1 MRRRLLIALIPLLL
15 AGCLSPFTR
24 RLDESNARAAAIQ
37 QQLVI
42 ATDQFDEARRSLE
55 RSEKQLYVA
64 SATLDRMEHRLNEMD
79 KRFAVL
85 EAGFKKV
92 FGIKGP
98 EPEEE

>member
-15 AGCLSPFTR
+15 AGCLSPLTR